1 MPFLRNWKSDKLYNL
16 SKIYLDDSITS
27 ETNLLNDGIRKARIA
42 SLLAPN
48 DSLKKENYLELLYR
62 LKPTE
67 ALLIWSDTYPN
78 KVALYDKKVQ
88 LTRRCGNSFR
98 Y

>member
-1 MPFLRNWKSDKLYNL
+1 MPLLRNWKSEKLFNL
-16 SKIYLDDSITS
+16 SKVYLDDSITS

-67 ALLIWSDTYPN
+67 ALLIWSDTYP
-78 KVALYDKKVQ
+78 KKLPYTQ
-88 LTRRCGNSFR
+88 KS
-98 Y
+98 